1 MQELNSLNINT
12 ATVAKI
18 NFIGFGGGSTTV
30 RSSYSERDL
39 KLFQNYEEVSN
50 KTNIGPPP
58 VLSNDSQ
65 QWVQAIIN
73 STPALTHMTLAS
85 ICDLLSVEY
94 YNTTDMEKMSFVC
107 RENLYKLSHNN
118 ETINESTKSLPSA
131 LKFLGIVPTIGRL
144 GKENVDTPI
153 EEASIL
159 VKPKA
164 IMVCR
169 GSVAG
174 PLVGLAIVLLNGI
187 DEYTTSWVGKKSD
200 LCSRWNITEG
210 RNINK
215 IVISLGSKSIQGIQF
230 FLDTGESSPYFAYF
244 GVKVGYSDQI
254 SIYGRII
261 GIKGTAGVTI

>member
-1 MQELNSLNINT
+1 M
-12 ATVAKI
+12 
-18 NFIGFGGGSTTV
+18 GFGGRSTTV

-73 STPALTHMTLAS
+73 STPALTHMTLTS

-94 YNTTDMEKMSFVC
+94 YNTTDMEKMSFAC

-118 ETINESTKSLPSA
+118 ETINESTESLPSA

-153 EEASIL
+153 EEASVL

-174 PLVGLAIVLLNGI
+174 PLAGLAIVLHNGI
-187 DEYTTSWVGKKSD
+187 DEYTTSWVGKK
-200 LCSRWNITEG
+200 I
-210 RNINK
+210 
-215 IVISLGSKSIQGIQF
+215 
-230 FLDTGESSPYFAYF
+230 
-244 GVKVGYSDQI
+244 
-254 SIYGRII
+254 
-261 GIKGTAGVTI
+261 